1 MPALVPPPPLVT
13 SALGVGLDAFAT
25 VRAAV
30 AAGIADARASFELT
44 LRSPSDDWGFLVLA
58 GVEPLLDALERLRP
72 RVDELDWLLQ
82 VGAIDGPTRRRLIEA
97 RFLCDVDAAPEG
109 SVVFPGEP
117 VLTVE
122 GPFWQAQLV
131 GGMVQAAISDATAVA
146 TRFARLGLASHGVL
160 LVEDGAATAHRL
172 GGTPLLARAAHVGGA
187 RATTSAIAARRYRI
201 PVAALEPARFDLA
214 VGDVDR
220 ALRAWLVAAPEGSS
234 VRVEPARAAHVLE
247 RLAAA
252 VRDRKRASGA
262 SWDER
267 HVTVEL
273 PSGDRAGLARMAVAA
288 FAEENLE
295 PPRIVVS
302 GDVDERLVLSLRA
315 EGVPLHG
322 FVVRAEGMPGTRHVG
337 RYELVAIESG
347 GTWSPRL
354 RIDEDGAPANE
365 PGRKLL
371 VRFLDDRGRPVADV
385 AHVTGERLLRAQGG
399 RYVDRV
405 SGQNVR
411 LDAAS
416 SSSLRVAALRAGKR
430 ANPPEAASALRDR
443 ARAAL
448 ESLGE
453 RHRRIGAAARYPI
466 GLSPQLA
473 ALRAELLANGDDR

>member
-1 MPALVPPPPLVT
+1 MT
-13 SALGVGLDAFAT
+13 SALGLGLDAFAT
-25 VRAAV
+25 VRASV

-44 LRSPSDDWGFLVLA
+44 LQSPSEEWGFLVLA
-58 GVEPLLDALERLRP
+58 GVEPLLDGLERLRL
-72 RVDELDWLLQ
+72 RVDEVDWLQ
-82 VGAIDGPTRRRLIEA
+82 EVGAIDAPTRRRLIES
-97 RFLCDVDAAPEG
+97 RFHCDVDAAPEG
-109 SVVFPGEP
+109 SVVFPGEA

-122 GPFWQAQLV
+122 GPFWQAQMV
-131 GGMVQAAISDATAVA
+131 GGLVQAAVSDATVVA
-146 TRFARLGLASHGVL
+146 TRFARMSLASHGVL

-187 RATTSAIAARRYRI
+187 RATTSALAARRYRI
-201 PVAALEPARFDLA
+201 PPAAFEPARFDLA

-220 ALRAWLVAAPEGSS
+220 ALRAWLVAAPEGSA
-234 VRVEPARAAHVLE
+234 VRVEPARAATTLPK
-247 RLAAA
+247 LAAA

-288 FAEENLE
+288 FDDVGLE

-322 FVVRAEGMPGTRHVG
+322 FVVRAEGIPGTRHLA
-337 RYELVAIESG
+337 RYDLVAIEDG
-347 GTWSPRL
+347 GTWEPRVRL
-354 RIDEDGAPANE
+354 DDDGRVASE

-371 VRFLDDRGRPVADV
+371 VRFFDAGGHPVADV

-399 RYVDRV
+399 RYIDRTTGLGV
-405 SGQNVR
+405 K
-411 LDAAS
+411 LDAS
-416 SSSLRVAALRAGKR
+416 RSSSLRAPALRAGKR
-430 ANPPEAASALRDR
+430 ANPPESASTLRDR
-443 ARAAL
+443 ARSAL

-453 RHRRIGAAARYPI
+453 RHRRIGAPARYPI

-473 ALRAELLANGDDR
+473 ALRADLLGGGDER